1 MIERRMAKEAGEF
14 RRAYEKGF
22 GRLKIPLR
30 RQQIETA
37 KKGNVSMLIWLGKQL
52 LDQSDKSGAFVGD
65 PFFPRLHLGQ
75 PVLMAPA
82 RALF

>member
-52 LDQSDKSGAFVGD
+52 LDQSDKRVIV
-65 PFFPRLHLGQ
+65 R
-75 PVLMAPA
+75 
-82 RALF
+82 R